1 MKRQFS
7 CFLPNY
13 SFERGDTLNIQGTLS
28 NLPQGQIFDKSRF
41 REAVHMVDPDC
52 TESSIN
58 WMLVTMRKQGILAS
72 AGTGKYYCSSSESPI
87 KKSYRYPHSPEY
99 LEIEQA
105 ITDEYPRIHFQMWE
119 LIQMNDFVN
128 HQIAKNVIFIEVESM
143 LVDTV
148 YEMLHEKYPYAMIQP
163 DTDTF
168 YKQRAPE
175 SDIVVQKLLT
185 EAPTPNIGHSS
196 PLEKLLVDLLSKK
209 LSGNLIERSEYP
221 HIYEDIFRKYLIDET
236 RMLRYAKRRHLYDT
250 LLSFLEIQTHVKLMT
265 I

>member
-1 MKRQFS
+1 M
-7 CFLPNY
+7 
-13 SFERGDTLNIQGTLS
+13 NIAGTLS
-28 NLPQGQIFDKSRF
+28 HLPQGQIFNKSRF

-52 TESSIN
+52 PESSIN
-58 WMLVTMRKQGILAS
+58 WMLVTMRKQGVLAS
-72 AGTGKYYCSSSESPI
+72 AGTGKYYCLSGESAI
-87 KKSYRYPHSPEY
+87 RKNYQYPHSPEY

-105 ITDEYPRIHFQMWE
+105 ITDSYPLVNFQMWE

-168 YKQRAPE
+168 YKQRSPE

-185 EAPTPNIGHSS
+185 EAPTPNNGHSS

-209 LSGNLIERSEYP
+209 LPGNLIERSEYP
-221 HIYEDIFRKYLIDET
+221 RIYDDIFRKYLIDET
-236 RMLRYAKRRHLYDT
+236 RMFRYAKRRNLYDA
-250 LLSFLEIQTHVKLMT
+250 LLSFIETQTDVKLMT

>member
-1 MKRQFS
+1 M
-7 CFLPNY
+7 
-13 SFERGDTLNIQGTLS
+13 NIQGTLA
-28 NLPQGQIFDKSRF
+28 NLPQGQIFNKSRF

-72 AGTGKYYCSSSESPI
+72 AGTGKYYCLSSESAI
-87 KKSYRYPHSPEY
+87 RKNYQYPHSPIY
-99 LEIEQA
+99 QEIEQF
-105 ITDEYPRIHFQMWE
+105 ITDSYPLVNFQMWE

-128 HQIAKNVIFIEVESM
+128 HQIAKNVIIIEVESM

-168 YKQRAPE
+168 FKQRAPE
-175 SDIVVQKLLT
+175 TDIVVQKLLT
-185 EAPTPNIGHSS
+185 EAPTPNDGHSC
-196 PLEKLLVDLLSKK
+196 PLEKLLVDLQSKK
-209 LSGNLIERSEYP
+209 LSGNLIERSEYQR
-221 HIYEDIFRKYLIDET
+221 IYEDIFRKYLIDET
-236 RMLRYAKRRHLYDT
+236 RMLRYAKRRNLYGN
-250 LLSFLEIQTHVKLMT
+250 LLSFLKTQTNVKLMT

>member
-1 MKRQFS
+1 
-7 CFLPNY
+7 
-13 SFERGDTLNIQGTLS
+13 
-28 NLPQGQIFDKSRF
+28 
-41 REAVHMVDPDC
+41 
-52 TESSIN
+52 
-58 WMLVTMRKQGILAS
+58 MLR
-72 AGTGKYYCSSSESPI
+72 
-87 KKSYRYPHSPEY
+87 SYQYPHSPEY
-99 LEIEQA
+99 REIEQA
-105 ITDEYPRIHFQMWE
+105 ITSSYPLVNFQMWE

-168 YKQRAPE
+168 YKQRSPK

-185 EAPTPNIGHSS
+185 EAPTPNNGHSS

-221 HIYEDIFRKYLIDET
+221 RIYEDIFRKYLIDET
-236 RMLRYAKRRHLYDT
+236 RMFRYAKRRNLYDA
-250 LLSFLEIQTHVKLMT
+250 LLSFIETQTDVNLMT